1 MDKKDIKI
9 SFSPQIP
16 VKLLIKDVSKIY
28 VDKVV
33 RAIKGDKGDKGEQGI
48 QGIQGIKGETGA
60 QGIQGEKGDKGD
72 AGIGLSS
79 GGITGQFLSKK
90 SNEDFDTD
98 WEDITIPEQLQADM
112 AQEDETKVDYIRNKK
127 GQYINTTLYED
138 EEPIF
143 EADIDTVISIVYSLI
158 FDMENGLLWKLG
170 NKQDILEES
179 LVTIL
184 PEQWNNKEVII
195 YTSDVTPESKLWYSP
210 TNESYNDFV
219 DAEIRMIGQ
228 DYGQVKFRCETIP
241 EEYINIIIR
250 RA

>member
-16 VKLLIKDVSKIY
+16 VKLLIKDVPKIY

-33 RAIKGDKGDKGEQGI
+33 RAIKGD
-48 QGIQGIKGETGA
+48 
-60 QGIQGEKGDKGD
+60 KGDKGD

-90 SNEDFDTD
+90 SNADYDTEWEYIDIPEQTQSDLAQEDDTALD
-98 WEDITIPEQLQADM
+98 FVKNKHADYIQATLYEEGEEGEQIPAYEGTVEEVLNLYLYIINDAVESLGNSIDRKQDPIEDITIW
-112 AQEDETKVDYIRNKK
+112 
-127 GQYINTTLYED
+127 
-138 EEPIF
+138 
-143 EADIDTVISIVYSLI
+143 ISHS
-158 FDMENGLLWKLG
+158 
-170 NKQDILEES
+170 
-179 LVTIL
+179 
-184 PEQWNNKEVII
+184 QWNNKEVII

-219 DAEIRMIGQ
+219 DAEIRMIEQ
-228 DYGQVKFRCETIP
+228 DYGRVKFRCETTP
-241 EEYINIIIR
+241 EEDINIIIR